1 MSALPPTPETP
12 AVPADEPPPPP
23 PPAPS
28 AEQHQKACGYA
39 MTLADGFI
47 KLAAGG
53 IAFVVGLVF
62 SEKGASADPA
72 LLRWSIAIFAAS
84 ILLGWLFL
92 MRMTGKIARQND
104 YRIYEPFAQAVSF
117 FQIVLFG
124 IGIALLASLLWQK
137 TGFPPASKTQTPA
150 APAPSS
156 AKPPHAP

>member
-1 MSALPPTPETP
+1 MTTE
-12 AVPADEPPPPP
+12 PPP

-28 AEQHQKACGYA
+28 AEQQQKACGYA

-72 LLRWSIAIFAAS
+72 LLRWSITLFAAS

-117 FQIVLFG
+117 FQIILFG
-124 IGIALLASLLWQK
+124 IGIALLGGLLWQK
-137 TGFPPASKTQTPA
+137 TWKG
-150 APAPSS
+150 
-156 AKPPHAP
+156 H